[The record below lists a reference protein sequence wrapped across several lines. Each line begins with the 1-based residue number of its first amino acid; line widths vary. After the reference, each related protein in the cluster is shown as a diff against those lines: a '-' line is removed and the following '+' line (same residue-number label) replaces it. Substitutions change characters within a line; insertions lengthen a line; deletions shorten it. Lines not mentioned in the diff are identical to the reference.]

1 MSLTH
6 ADELKKRR
14 NPFCE
19 PPMAVIGSKPPE
31 ANAAMRPFTKCR
43 TALSELNPQIRP
55 YGLSLSAVRHL
66 ASLTRKT
73 RPSAASGYQAIFCS
87 QGIKRPAYM
96 PPAFDG
102 LYSLRIYPSYIR

>member
-1 MSLTH
+1 M
-6 ADELKKRR
+6 EKLKKRSY
-14 NPFCE
+14 PFFE

-31 ANAAMRPFTKCR
+31 ANAAMRP
-43 TALSELNPQIRP
+43 
-55 YGLSLSAVRHL
+55 YGLSLSAIQRL

-87 QGIKRPAYM
+87 QGIKRPAYT

-102 LYSLRIYPSYIR
+102 LYFLRMYPSYLI